1 VVASTGKPTEAD
13 WLTALGAAEVI
24 DRAEL
29 TEAGKPL
36 QQMRWAGAVDCVGG
50 DTLANVLAQTAYG
63 GAVAASGLTGGN
75 TLATTVLP
83 FILRGVDLIGID
95 SVQTPLA
102 RRREVWN
109 RIATDLLPADLDA
122 IGTDIGLDDLDGVLT
137 KILTGGARGRWV
149 VDLQKT

>member
-1 VVASTGKPTEAD
+1 LS
-13 WLTALGAAEVI
+13 
-24 DRAEL
+24 
-29 TEAGKPL
+29 
-36 QQMRWAGAVDCVGG
+36 
-50 DTLANVLAQTAYG
+50 
-63 GAVAASGLTGGN
+63 
-75 TLATTVLP
+75 TTVLP

-137 KILTGGARGRWV
+137 EILAGGARGRWV